1 MRKKSSK
8 IDIAKAKAEPLK
20 VKTYLSARQLIKVP
34 EEKKNLEV
42 MVIDTINCCRICIQ
56 KFYLE
61 EESLISVFSQRS
73 TSEDIELAEIIQ
85 IIASVQVYLFIK
97 SIFLRT
103 TYLNKSAS
111 RHEIHR
117 LQSIFFK

>member
-1 MRKKSSK
+1 MRKKTSK

-61 EESLISVFSQRS
+61 EESLISVFTQRS
-73 TSEDIELAEIIQ
+73 TSEDIKLAEIIQ
-85 IIASVQVYLFIK
+85 IIASVQVFFFIK

-103 TYLNKSAS
+103 YYLT
-111 RHEIHR
+111 
-117 LQSIFFK
+117 